1 MAFCDSTLSLACVS
15 PTDVAQRCCRFA
27 CLKHHSSS
35 QKGSK
40 ESKDTLL
47 KTKATAF
54 ISPGYQCLAELLLK
68 SCQLCQMPLE
78 GSTPSVSIFPAR
90 IKFLHQRSP
99 SSVGMGDACLG
110 ELLPSL
116 LIPARGTLTPCTFPE
131 SSRKCPIT
139 GFKTH
144 RNPS

>member
-1 MAFCDSTLSLACVS
+1 M
-15 PTDVAQRCCRFA
+15 
-27 CLKHHSSS
+27 HHSSS
-35 QKGSK
+35 QTGGE

-90 IKFLHQRSP
+90 IKFLHQRTP
-99 SSVGMGDACLG
+99 SSVAMGDACLG

-116 LIPARGTLTPCTFPE
+116 LIPARGTLTPRTFPE
-131 SSRKCPIT
+131 SSRKRPIT